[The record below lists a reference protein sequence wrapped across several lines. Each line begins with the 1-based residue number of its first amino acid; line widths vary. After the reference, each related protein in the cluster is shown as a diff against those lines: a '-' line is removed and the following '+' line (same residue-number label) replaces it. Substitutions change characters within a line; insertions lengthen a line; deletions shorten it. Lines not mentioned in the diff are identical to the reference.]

1 MSNQRFIALQ
11 QELSSILEERL
22 QALTEAIR
30 TTEAMTREVIST
42 DLQIQKEHD
51 KLDRLKV
58 ELSEHRTKLVEKE
71 NAVQIQQALLD
82 NQQTR
87 EKELQS
93 RLEQLQGNIHR
104 LSQSGVSDNERIRDM
119 ELQQQRLQEEN
130 ARNVAKIQTLQDNI
144 EGMKRLQ
151 EQQMLSVMNLTSE
164 LHHVATGKPLDKE

>member
-1 MSNQRFIALQ
+1 MSNQLFIALQ

-51 KLDRLKV
+51 KLDHLKV
-58 ELSEHRTKLVEKE
+58 ELSEYRAKLLEKE
-71 NAVQIQQALLD
+71 NAVQIQQALLE
-82 NQQTR
+82 NQKTR
-87 EKELQS
+87 ETEFQS
-93 RLEQLQGNIHR
+93 RLDIPGEHHEAKPVRCLRYGAHPRNGAITAKTTR
-104 LSQSGVSDNERIRDM
+104 R
-119 ELQQQRLQEEN
+119 N

-151 EQQMLSVMNLTSE
+151 EQQMLSVMNFISE